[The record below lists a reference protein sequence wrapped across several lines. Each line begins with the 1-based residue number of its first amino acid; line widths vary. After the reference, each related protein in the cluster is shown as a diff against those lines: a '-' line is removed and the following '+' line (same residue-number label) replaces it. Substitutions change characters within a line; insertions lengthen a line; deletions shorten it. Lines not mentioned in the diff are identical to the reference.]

1 MKSKLYILTIISI
14 FSFSYIVFAQKQD
27 SKSAS
32 ALTVEAD
39 ESIEWFE
46 KDKYYVAKGNVILK
60 KDGFTLNANFVRANY
75 EIKNGE
81 NVLEKIIAREDI
93 TFTKKEMK
101 ATGQNL
107 IYEFN
112 DKIAILSGKF
122 QTLTTTSGYVES
134 NKKIKFDDLKNK
146 AEAEGKVK
154 MILSNK
160 TIIRADKINADLNNK
175 DKSVEYAVA
184 KGNVL
189 IENKNKGNKSQAQ
202 LGIYNSSNEIIKLS
216 GDVVLTTAD
225 SILRGS
231 KGQTNL
237 KTGISTLISD
247 PNKKERVKGT
257 FSLKKKSKKGGE
269 TE

>member
-1 MKSKLYILTIISI
+1 MKKNFYILIIISI
-14 FSFSYIVFAQKQD
+14 FLFPHIVFGQKQD
-27 SKSAS
+27 SKNTSE
-32 ALTVEAD
+32 LTVEAD
-39 ESIEWFE
+39 DSIEWFE

-60 KDGFTLNANFVRANY
+60 KDGFTLNANYVRANY
-75 EIKNGE
+75 VIKNGE
-81 NVLEKIIAREDI
+81 NILEKIIAKDDI

-146 AEAEGKVK
+146 AEAEGRVK
-154 MILSNK
+154 IILSNK
-160 TIIRADKINADLNNK
+160 TIISADKINADLNNK
-175 DKSVEYAVA
+175 DKSVKYAVA

-189 IENKNKGNKSQAQ
+189 IENQNKGNKSKAQ
-202 LGIYNSSNEIIKLS
+202 LGIYNSSKEIIKLS
-216 GDVVLTTAD
+216 GNVVLITPN
-225 SILRGS
+225 SILKGS

-237 KTGISTLISD
+237 ETGVSTLISD
-247 PNKKERVKGT
+247 PKKKERIKGT
-257 FSLKKKSKKGGE
+257 FSSTKK
-269 TE
+269 

>member
-1 MKSKLYILTIISI
+1 MKKKLYILVVLSI
-14 FSFSYIVFAQKQD
+14 FSYPYNGFAKKQD
-27 SKSAS
+27 NKSVS
-32 ALTVEAD
+32 ELTVEAD
-39 ESIEWFE
+39 KSIEWFE
-46 KDKYYVAKGNVILK
+46 KDKYYVAKGNVTLK
-60 KDGFTLNANFVRANY
+60 KDGFTLNANFVRADY

-81 NVLEKIIAREDI
+81 NVLEKLIAKEDI

-107 IYEFN
+107 TYDFN

-146 AEAEGKVK
+146 AEAEGRVK
-154 MILSNK
+154 IILSNK

-216 GDVVLTTAD
+216 GNVIITTPD
-225 SILRGS
+225 TILMGS
-231 KGQTNL
+231 NGKTNL
-237 KTGISTLISD
+237 KTGLSSLVSD

-257 FSLKKKSKKGGE
+257 FSPKKKLKKGGK

>member
-1 MKSKLYILTIISI
+1 MKIKLYILIIISI
-14 FSFSYIVFAQKQD
+14 FSSPYIVFAQKQD
-27 SKSAS
+27 SKIVSE
-32 ALTVEAD
+32 LTVEAD

-75 EIKNGE
+75 KIKNGE
-81 NVLEKIIAREDI
+81 NVLEKIIARENI

-154 MILSNK
+154 IILSNK

-175 DKSVEYAVA
+175 DKSVEYAIA

-189 IENKNKGNKSQAQ
+189 IENNKDKGNKSQAQ

-216 GDVVLTTAD
+216 GNVVLTTAE
-225 SILRGS
+225 SILMGS

-237 KTGISTLISD
+237 KTGISTLISN
-247 PNKKERVKGT
+247 PRKKRGLKAL
-257 FSLKKKSKKGGE
+257 SLQKKIKKWWLN
-269 TE
+269 